1 MPGPLSHIRILDL
14 GRIMAAPWA
23 TQILADLGA
32 DVIKI
37 ERPGAGDDTRAW
49 GPPFLAAEDG
59 TPTREAGYFLS
70 VNRGKRSVTIDIA
83 RPEGQAL
90 VRDLAQRCDVVVE
103 NFKAGALAKYRLDAA
118 SLRAIKP
125 SLICCSVTGF
135 GQDGPRRD
143 QAAYDFMIQAMGG
156 LMSLT
161 GERDGAPQKVG
172 VPIID
177 LMTGMYA
184 AVAILAAV
192 AKRDTTGQGETIDL
206 AMLDVASGILAN
218 QAMNWL
224 VGGPQGGKVPH
235 RAGNRH
241 PNIQPQD
248 VFPAKDGFIVLA
260 VGNDGQ
266 FAKLC
271 EAMDRPD
278 WAADPRFVKN
288 ADRVRNEATLT
299 PLLAERFRD
308 FTRAELTALLD
319 AAGVPCGPINA
330 VPDVFADPQVQHRQ
344 MLRHLPHPLAGSVPQ
359 VVSPIRMQDAPLSYD
374 RAPPTLGQHT
384 AEVLAELG
392 LDGAAH
398 DALAAK
404 GIV

>member
-1 MPGPLSHIRILDL
+1 MAGPLSHIRILDL

-37 ERPGAGDDTRAW
+37 ERPGAGDDTRSW
-49 GPPFLAAEDG
+49 GPPFLAAADG
-59 TPTREAGYFLS
+59 TPTREAGYFLA

-83 RPEGQAL
+83 KPEGQAL
-90 VRDLAQRCDVVVE
+90 VRDLALRCDVVVE
-103 NFKAGALAKYRLDAA
+103 NFKAGALAKYGLDAA
-118 SLRAIKP
+118 SLRALKP

-135 GQDGPRRD
+135 GQDGPRAD

-172 VPIID
+172 VPIVD

-192 AKRDTTGQGETIDL
+192 ARRGQTGHGETIDL
-206 AMLDVASGILAN
+206 AMLDVQAAFLAN

-248 VFPAKDGFIVLA
+248 VFPTSDGHIVLA

-271 EAMDRPD
+271 EAIGRAE
-278 WAADPRFVKN
+278 WAIDARFVRN
-288 ADRVRNEATLT
+288 ADRVRNEAALT
-299 PLLAERFRD
+299 PLLAGRFRD

-319 AAGVPCGPINA
+319 AAGVPCGPINT
-330 VPDVFADPQVQHRQ
+330 VPDVFADPQVVHRG
-344 MLRHLPHPLAGSVPQ
+344 MLRRLPHPLAGTVPQ
-359 VVSPIRMQDAPLSYD
+359 VVSPIRLQDAPLAFD

-392 LDGAAH
+392 LGEDEQA
-398 DALAAK
+398 ALARK

>member
-1 MPGPLSHIRILDL
+1 MPGPLSHIRVLDL

-32 DVIKI
+32 DVVKI

-70 VNRGKRSVTIDIA
+70 VNRGKRSVTLDIA
-83 RPEGQAL
+83 KPEGQAL
-90 VRDLAQRCDVVVE
+90 VRRLAESCDVVVE
-103 NFKAGALAKYRLDAA
+103 NFKAGALAKYGLDAA

-125 SLICCSVTGF
+125 SLIYCSVTGF

-172 VPIID
+172 VPVVD

-192 AKRDTTGQGETIDL
+192 AKRERTGEGETIDL
-206 AMLDVASGILAN
+206 AMLDVASGFLAN

-224 VGGPQGGKVPH
+224 VGGKVPH

-248 VFPAKDGFIVLA
+248 VFPAKDGHIVLA

-266 FAKLC
+266 FVKLC
-271 EAMDRPD
+271 ETIGRPA
-278 WAADPRFVKN
+278 WATDPRFARN
-288 ADRVRNEATLT
+288 ADRVRHEAELT

-319 AAGVPCGPINA
+319 AAGVPCGPINT
-330 VPDVFADPQVQHRQ
+330 VPDVFADPQLQHRA

-359 VVSPIRMQDAPLSYD
+359 VVSPIRMQDAPLSFD

-392 LDGAAH
+392 IGEEECA
-398 DALAAK
+398 ALAGK
-404 GIV
+404 GVV